1 MNIISEKKIIF
12 YFSGTG
18 NSLKIADDMAGLID
32 AKIMN
37 IAPLLEK
44 KRLMLKSETIGFFS
58 CL

>member
-1 MNIISEKKIIF
+1 MFITPLVDNNED
-12 YFSGTG
+12 
-18 NSLKIADDMAGLID
+18 IAELID
-32 AKIMN
+32 SKTMN